1 MKRRMTIG
9 NRERRELYKKIREGE
24 PISLENCIVKGF
36 SLSEYRD
43 IYELQ
48 ENEYV
53 TVTISSAVDAVFTPK
68 SKDDPICADFSW
80 AIFVPA
86 DTVCGTVFDK
96 SKFYGEIVDF
106 SYIKTNCDLSFAEC
120 KFEVETVK
128 FVGCK
133 FGEQDIIFNRA
144 DMDGSNVYFHVSDF
158 KKGDLD
164 FSDSQG
170 LSGRIQIASCNF
182 EQRNLNFFDMQN
194 ADGDFIFADF
204 ELDSGSIGFT
214 NSEIRSLLCYR
225 VVFSV
230 RVDFDVGA
238 ANYISIQN
246 STIGNTLILGNEGYH
261 NFIHICLLGTLNLGQ
276 IRILNP
282 FNKRLFSQQKKIYC
296 PDPIFDGENSSTDG
310 DRKPTPADMVAFYEH
325 HLDLDWALC
334 DTSYAEKAQ
343 QLRVLKENAT
353 AMGNYTLEDQYYLLA
368 RRYQNLSKIDSQTIQ
383 FQQLKNSH
391 EANEIKHYYLAWL
404 GILLRTIGGGVS
416 FAVEAAFLDIMCG
429 AYATKPFKFLC
440 SVLLLIGG
448 FAGSYALFE
457 YNVGGVFEYST
468 ALVPSFPPIIMS
480 LYFSFFQFFQVDCGI
495 TMNFP
500 IAHTISLV
508 QKTLGMII
516 LAVFTVSYTRKIIK

>member
-1 MKRRMTIG
+1 MDSMITIG
-9 NRERRELYKKIREGE
+9 KRKLRALYQKIRAGK

-43 IYELQ
+43 IYNLNK
-48 ENEYV
+48 NEYV
-53 TVTISSAVDAVFTPK
+53 TITISSAENAVFMPR
-68 SKDDPICADFSW
+68 SDKDRTCVDFSW
-80 AIFVPA
+80 AIFSPT
-86 DTVCGTVFDK
+86 DSVCGTVFDK
-96 SKFYGEIVDF
+96 SEFQGGDVDF
-106 SYIKTNCDLSFAEC
+106 SYVKTEYDLSFADC
-120 KFEVETVK
+120 SFYHATVK

-133 FGEQDIIFNRA
+133 FGEQDLIFSRV
-144 DMDGSNVYFHVSDF
+144 DMGGSNFYFHVSDF

-164 FSDSQG
+164 FSESQG

-194 ADGDFIFADF
+194 SDGDFIFADF
-204 ELDSGSIGFT
+204 ELSSGSIGFT

-230 RVDFDVGA
+230 RADFDVGSA
-238 ANYISIQN
+238 RYISIQN
-246 STIGNTLILGNEGYH
+246 STIGNTLILGNEGYR
-261 NFIHICLLGTLNLGQ
+261 NYINICLLGTLNLGQ
-276 IRILNP
+276 IRILNQ
-282 FNKRLFSQQKKIYC
+282 FSKHLFRQQKKIYC
-296 PDPIFDGENSSTDG
+296 PESIFDADNPSIAG
-310 DRKPTPADMVAFYEH
+310 DRKPTPADMVGFYEQ
-325 HLDLDWALC
+325 HLDLSWELC

-383 FQQLKNSH
+383 FHQLKNSRA
-391 EANEIKHYYLAWL
+391 ANEVQHYYLAWV
-404 GILLRTIGGGVS
+404 GILLGTIAGFLS
-416 FAVEAAFLDIMCG
+416 FSVEAILLDIMCG

-440 SVLLLIGG
+440 SVLLLITG
-448 FAGSYALFE
+448 FAGSYALLNHNAGIFC
-457 YNVGGVFEYST
+457 YGTT
-468 ALVPSFPPIIMS
+468 APSSSPLILSI
-480 LYFSFFQFFQVDCGI
+480 YFSFFQFFQVDCGI
-495 TMNFP
+495 TIVSP